1 MYDLSREHERYREI
15 LVMPIYE
22 YECTNC
28 GERFELLRSIAD
40 SDEEIKCPKCD
51 KKSTKR
57 VVSMFGTVS
66 SNMSCAP
73 GASSG
78 ST

>member
-1 MYDLSREHERYREI
+1 VYDLTSEHEKYREI
-15 LVMPIYE
+15 LAMPIYE

-40 SDEEIKCPKCD
+40 SDEEIKCPKCER
-51 KKSTKR
+51 KSPKR
-57 VVSMFGTVS
+57 VVSMFGTTS
-66 SNMSCAP
+66 SNMGCAP
-73 GASSG
+73 SASGG